1 MTAILE
7 KLVAAG
13 IELAPVADAG
23 RHFIFTR
30 DGFVALVERTPE
42 GGFGRIGSSGKLTE
56 QGFAALVWRGDR
68 GFFVARGAEIPA
80 SEADV
85 AALRS
90 FAADLAGALQQEKP
104 HPA

>member
-7 KLVAAG
+7 KVAAAG

-42 GGFGRIGSSGKLTE
+42 GGFGGIGSSGKLTE
-56 QGFAALVWRGDR
+56 RGFAALVWRGESA
-68 GFFVARGAEIPA
+68 FFVGRGTEIPA
-80 SEADV
+80 TPAEV

-90 FAADLAGALQQEKP
+90 FAADLEGAL
-104 HPA
+104 AAR